1 MSQLNVHRNTFLE
14 KEELMNLQGFLQE
27 SLLGKI
33 LIGASYTFGIVTNNP
48 KKFDTDFV
56 TNDVFEDN
64 KAFEVEQGT
73 QGGTI
78 KILPGMAVNS
88 LGQVINLKNIHDNF
102 AVPSDSVYYWLKVGY
117 STKNYEDGLVS
128 INQKG
133 AVTGT
138 VNFSG
143 KVRGQ
148 SGKTPVAI
156 RFAKDDGS
164 QPLNN
169 GIYQI
174 VNVVDNQN
182 LILTS
187 ESDFV
192 AETNLQVIILGT
204 IPLGKVFTDAQ
215 LEGLYTYDHYIFSL
229 VQETTLD
236 QPPTKSNNEFYL
248 ARVRNNRGAI
258 SIDNT
263 KKNEYW
269 SLSNFAKSES

>member
-33 LIGASYTFGIVTNNP
+33 LIGASYTFGIITNNP
-48 KKFDTDFV
+48 EKFDADFV
-56 TNDVFEDN
+56 TNDTFEDN

-78 KILPGMAVNS
+78 KVLPGMAVNS

-143 KVRGQ
+143 KVRG
-148 SGKTPVAI
+148 
-156 RFAKDDGS
+156 
-164 QPLNN
+164 
-169 GIYQI
+169 
-174 VNVVDNQN
+174 
-182 LILTS
+182 
-187 ESDFV
+187 
-192 AETNLQVIILGT
+192 
-204 IPLGKVFTDAQ
+204 
-215 LEGLYTYDHYIFSL
+215 
-229 VQETTLD
+229 
-236 QPPTKSNNEFYL
+236 
-248 ARVRNNRGAI
+248 
-258 SIDNT
+258 
-263 KKNEYW
+263 
-269 SLSNFAKSES
+269 